1 MIDEIPPPNRFIPL
15 VLEEISP
22 DLDGHSVE
30 ELSDYLDQDRTPP
43 DTSIENSAGCR
54 IALAAL
60 TRLRDM
66 SAEWIEAEA
75 AREGSRDD
83 GWVQQILA
91 HIGHEAHA
99 GRSIPLR
106 HSSPDARLA
115 ITEGAVRGIVRAA
128 GDRLGGIIIE
138 RVRLNGD
145 VIIPGQPI
153 EISID
158 ATAFW
163 GHSIPDAVEA
173 VRDGILAALTTHTE
187 LTIARIDVA
196 IHDIQISTDGEDGS
210 GAGAAEPGIVA
221 QPSTRN
227 TGNDDAT
234 GSHSTNGKGL

>member
-1 MIDEIPPPNRFIPL
+1 MSDKIPPPNRSIPL
-15 VLEEISP
+15 VVEEIIP

-30 ELSDYLDQDRTPP
+30 ELSDYLDQGRIPP
-43 DTSIENSAGCR
+43 DKSIENSAGCR

-60 TRLRDM
+60 TRLRDR
-66 SAEWIEAEA
+66 SAAWIESEA

-83 GWVQQILA
+83 GWVRQILA

-115 ITEGAVRGIVRAA
+115 ITEGAVRGLVREA

-145 VIIPGQPI
+145 VTIPGEPI

-163 GHSIPDAVEA
+163 GHSIPDAVQT

-187 LTIARIDVA
+187 LTVARIDVA
-196 IHDIQISTDGEDGS
+196 IHDIQVSTDGEDGS
-210 GAGAAEPGIVA
+210 GAEAAEAASVERPN
-221 QPSTRN
+221 TRN
-227 TGNDDAT
+227 AGNDDAT
-234 GSHSTNGKGL
+234 RSHFTHGKGQ